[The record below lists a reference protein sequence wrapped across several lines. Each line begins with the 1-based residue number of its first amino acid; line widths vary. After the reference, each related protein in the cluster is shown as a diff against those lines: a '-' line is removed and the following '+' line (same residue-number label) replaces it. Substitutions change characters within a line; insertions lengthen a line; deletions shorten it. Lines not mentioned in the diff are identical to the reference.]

1 MDTVISKSDQ
11 QKKKNKNLMKW
22 VAVILLAAILFF
34 VLRNQLKRKADE
46 GKFLISTV
54 EMGDIQ
60 NTISATGL
68 VIPPTNV
75 SSMPRSIQK

>member
-46 GKFLISTV
+46 GKFLINT
-54 EMGDIQ
+54 GDIEQ
-60 NTISATGL
+60 VRQVKS
-68 VIPPTNV
+68 
-75 SSMPRSIQK
+75 KK